1 MASDVWKVD
10 DVLEHWDQI
19 QMKSWVTVDGS
30 QKQYQSGT
38 WQDILP
44 INFWIKRLEELNALE
59 SGVVVFTGTLAT
71 IGGKLEYGEKFEYE
85 AFDPV
90 LNRKLSSFYDMSLLM
105 PALE

>member
-85 AFDPV
+85 ALIQF
-90 LNRKLSSFYDMSLLM
+90 
-105 PALE
+105 